1 MKIVLLE
8 DVDKLGKAGDIVDV
22 KAGFGRNYLIKNNK
36 GLPGPRENVKEAEA
50 RKAEIAKKKEEERQA
65 AIALAEKLDASQIVM
80 QERAS
85 EDGTLFGSVTNK
97 NIAEALEKD
106 LGLVVDKRKIAL
118 PEPIRNVGR
127 FSVHIKTTAGV
138 EGKLTV
144 IVTGKK

>member
-36 GLPGPRENVKEAEA
+36 GLPGTRENVKEAEA

-106 LGLVVDKRKIAL
+106 LGLVVD
-118 PEPIRNVGR
+118 
-127 FSVHIKTTAGV
+127 IKTTAGV